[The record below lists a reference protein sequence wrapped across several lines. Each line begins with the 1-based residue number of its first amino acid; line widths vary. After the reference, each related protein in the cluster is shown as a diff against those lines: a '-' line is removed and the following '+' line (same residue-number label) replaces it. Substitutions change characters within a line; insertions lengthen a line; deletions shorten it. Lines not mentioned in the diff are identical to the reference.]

1 MGKPAGGAN
10 GFWEQ
15 EPERRDCVRPVQNSP
30 RSASEWRAT
39 HWPRQ
44 AARRAGLPESA
55 GGLVRV
61 LVIGGEV
68 RLIPADQAS
77 ALVLD
82 AMREQLGVNW
92 DKVRHSDLG
101 RLDNCLGRGVTGFD
115 SILSLAATCG
125 LTLEIDERAQS
136 AIEAYRHHLSIQKA
150 PIPRA
155 IWIEDEP
162 EREILSVEETNIM
175 GQRGTW
181 KRGRGE
187 S

>member
-1 MGKPAGGAN
+1 
-10 GFWEQ
+10 
-15 EPERRDCVRPVQNSP
+15 
-30 RSASEWRAT
+30 
-39 HWPRQ
+39 
-44 AARRAGLPESA
+44 
-55 GGLVRV
+55 
-61 LVIGGEV
+61 
-68 RLIPADQAS
+68 
-77 ALVLD
+77 
-82 AMREQLGVNW
+82 MREQLGVNW
-92 DKVRHSDLG
+92 DKVSHSDLG

-115 SILSLAATCG
+115 SILSLAAMCG
-125 LTLEIDERAQS
+125 LTLEIDERSQS